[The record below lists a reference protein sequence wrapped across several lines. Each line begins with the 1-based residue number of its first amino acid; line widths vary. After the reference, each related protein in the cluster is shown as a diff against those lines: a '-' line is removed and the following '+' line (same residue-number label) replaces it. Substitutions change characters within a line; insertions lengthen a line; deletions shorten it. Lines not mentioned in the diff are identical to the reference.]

1 MDKRIIWFWPTKSA
15 FILRTRWAKRG
26 DKRKLRNVS
35 TQKKKSFRVKMWNN
49 RLTMQLHLIL
59 IRSSYLPE
67 GRKSNASSYSFSN
80 SKRQQLKEYIPIH
93 TYMNVYQTGM
103 NYTTF
108 IFTLHFIFIF
118 LEIRLYC
125 THNNTQHTEI
135 HVCMYVCHVYIH
147 VLQTAEHSTK
157 VKN

>member
-49 RLTMQLHLIL
+49 RLTMQLHLI
-59 IRSSYLPE
+59 RSSYLPE

-108 IFTLHFIFIF
+108 IFTLHFIYLYF
-118 LEIRLYC
+118 LRYGC
-125 THNNTQHTEI
+125 TVHTTTHSTQRYI
-135 HVCMYVCHVYIH
+135 HVCHVYIH

>member
-108 IFTLHFIFIF
+108 IFTLHFIYIY
-118 LEIRLYC
+118 ISWDTAVLY
-125 THNNTQHTEI
+125 TQQHTAHRDTYI
-135 HVCMYVCHVYIH
+135 HVCHVYIH

>member
-1 MDKRIIWFWPTKSA
+1 
-15 FILRTRWAKRG
+15 
-26 DKRKLRNVS
+26 
-35 TQKKKSFRVKMWNN
+35 
-49 RLTMQLHLIL
+49 MQLHLIL

-108 IFTLHFIFIF
+108 IFTLHFIYLYF
-118 LEIRLYC
+118 LRYGC
-125 THNNTQHTEI
+125 TVHTTTHSTQRY
-135 HVCMYVCHVYIH
+135 MYVCTSCIH
-147 VLQTAEHSTK
+147 SCTADCRTQYQSEKLNHNSFFKTWNNFDSWFSLPCSFVGNIST
-157 VKN
+157 NCRWLL